1 MAAALP
7 LPRAALMAR
16 LAVTSGATL
25 AAGIISSL
33 AVAVVA
39 LAAAVALRTAV
50 SLVARSL
57 AVGITAAGILR
68 SHTVAAGILRSL
80 NLLRSLT
87 RAMAVRPRALRSLGA
102 LSEREGCAQQCHCN

>member
-7 LPRAALMAR
+7 LPRAALTAR

-25 AAGIISSL
+25 AAGIISSWT
-33 AVAVVA
+33 
-39 LAAAVALRTAV
+39 VALRTAV

-68 SHTVAAGILRSL
+68 SHTLAAGILRSL

-87 RAMAVRPRALRSLGA
+87 RAMAVRPRSLGSLGSLGA

>member
-25 AAGIISSL
+25 AAGIISSW
-33 AVAVVA
+33 AVAVEA

-57 AVGITAAGILR
+57 AAGIT
-68 SHTVAAGILRSL
+68 AAGILRSL
-80 NLLRSLT
+80 NLLRSLA
-87 RAMAVRPRALRSLGA
+87 RAMAVRPRSLGSLGA

>member
-25 AAGIISSL
+25 AVGP
-33 AVAVVA
+33 
-39 LAAAVALRTAV
+39 LRSHTV
-50 SLVARSL
+50 
-57 AVGITAAGILR
+57 AAGILR
-68 SHTVAAGILRSL
+68 SHTVAVGPLRSHTVAVGITAAGILRSL